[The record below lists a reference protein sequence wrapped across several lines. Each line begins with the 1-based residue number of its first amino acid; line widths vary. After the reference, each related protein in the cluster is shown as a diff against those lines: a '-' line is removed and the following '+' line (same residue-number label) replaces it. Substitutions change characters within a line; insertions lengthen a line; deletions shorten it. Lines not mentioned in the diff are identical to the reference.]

1 MERAQIRL
9 QQLAAHLPPD
19 EAAGSLSAMPCIG
32 GFRRDNRVYFARAA
46 LNDARFMRP
55 VQVTEVIKTED
66 VNAAPPPSLSGS
78 SQEKF
83 QKEDTI
89 VDKIAPPLFSK
100 PVPEEVGISEPL
112 FARMSSL
119 SAQELEKE
127 KDAAALAWAGAE
139 KQPAHPRRES
149 IGFEWFPRMDVVESG
164 TSYVITVELPGVS
177 VDGICVMV
185 DHDSLVIT
193 GNRSTDW
200 WKHGNGNGH
209 GNGGVY
215 HRQELAQG
223 PYRAVWRLPK
233 TCDTSAITAEFI
245 DGFLRVL
252 VPKTR
257 IIRYI

>member
-1 MERAQIRL
+1 VSIEGLLTLLGNNLMTQLLFLINL
-9 QQLAAHLPPD
+9 QQ
-19 EAAGSLSAMPCIG
+19 
-32 GFRRDNRVYFARAA
+32 
-46 LNDARFMRP
+46 
-55 VQVTEVIKTED
+55 VIKTED

-149 IGFEWFPRMDVVESG
+149 IGMGSFDLVF
-164 TSYVITVELPGVS
+164 LP
-177 VDGICVMV
+177 
-185 DHDSLVIT
+185 SL
-193 GNRSTDW
+193 
-200 WKHGNGNGH
+200 
-209 GNGGVY
+209 
-215 HRQELAQG
+215 
-223 PYRAVWRLPK
+223 RATPMATIK
-233 TCDTSAITAEFI
+233 
-245 DGFLRVL
+245 
-252 VPKTR
+252 
-257 IIRYI
+257 